1 MGTFAEVRVYD
12 IGDAVRARA
21 AVEAALAEMRA
32 LDRLLAVQRPD
43 SEVSR
48 VNREAARA
56 PVRVDPRVVDVIA
69 RSLEVSR
76 ATDGAFDVTVLPVV
90 RAWGFI
96 DGHPHPPEAGSAPR
110 IAGWRSVRLDAGAG
124 TIAFADGAA
133 QVDLG
138 GIGKGYALDRARD
151 VLRARGVRS
160 AWLDLGGNIATLG
173 APPEGGR
180 WRIAVGHPRRGG
192 ERLGVVTI
200 GEGSVS
206 TSSDAEQYAMEGGK
220 RRGHIIDPRSG
231 RPADALVSVTV
242 VAPSATTAD
251 ALSTAAVVLG
261 AERARAVL
269 ARAGAEGLLVAL
281 EPGDAVRL
289 GVTAGMD
296 FRTDGAADVRL
307 TDAGGLR

>member
-12 IGDAVRARA
+12 AGDLASARGA
-21 AVEAALAEMRA
+21 ADAALAEMRA

-43 SEVSR
+43 SDVSR
-48 VNREAARA
+48 VNREAARG
-56 PVRVDPRVVDVIA
+56 PVRVDPRVADVIA

-76 ATDGAFDVTVLPVV
+76 STGGAFDVTVLPVV

-96 DGHPHPPEAGSAPR
+96 DHRPQVPAAGSAPH
-110 IAGWRSVRLDAGAG
+110 IAGWRSIQVDAGAG
-124 TIAFADGAA
+124 TIAFADPSA

-173 APPEGGR
+173 TPPEGGR
-180 WRIAVGHPRRGG
+180 WRIAVRHPRRSG

-200 GEGSVS
+200 GEASVS
-206 TSSDAEQYAMEGGK
+206 TSGDAEQYAMDGDT

-231 RPADALVSVTV
+231 RPADALVSATV
-242 VAPSATTAD
+242 VAASATAAD

-261 AERARAVL
+261 TDGARAVL
-269 ARAGAEGLLVAL
+269 AHADADGLLVAL
-281 EPGDAVRL
+281 EPGNVVRL
-289 GVTAGMD
+289 GVTDGVDFESDVAAG
-296 FRTDGAADVRL
+296 VRL
-307 TDAGGLR
+307 TDAGGR